1 MKLTTL
7 AVMLILAACG
17 GGTDT
22 VDGSQSESPEPA
34 VATTVVPEATTAAP
48 ADAPTEATTAAPAE
62 APTEATTAAPESAGD
77 TGIKLAIGDQT
88 WAFVQAMCAYYDA
101 PAGQPGSRW
110 NVSAIQNGSFSAPDV
125 QVYVNWEDPD
135 TYLELYDFASDEKW
149 QARSD
154 TLAIDVNGNEIV
166 ASATFANS
174 GTGETSEGSLSATCS
189 SWVNAG

>member
-1 MKLTTL
+1 MKSIAL

-22 VDGSQSESPEPA
+22 VDGSQSESSEPA
-34 VATTVVPEATTAAP
+34 VATTVVP
-48 ADAPTEATTAAPAE
+48 EATTAAPAE

-77 TGIKLAIGDQT
+77 TGITLAIGDQT
-88 WAFVQAMCAYYDA
+88 WAFGQAMCAYYDA

-149 QARSD
+149 QAQSD
-154 TLAIDVNGNEIV
+154 TLTIDVNGNEIV

-174 GTGETSEGSLSATCS
+174 GTGGTAEGSLSATCS